1 MGLRNEAQQLS
12 VLAYGGAVVERR
24 AARHRH
30 PDDQQGI
37 DRQRG
42 IKNPHDGLL
51 RLPEQQRL

>member
-24 AARHRH
+24 AARHRT
-30 PDDQQGI
+30 PTTSRGV